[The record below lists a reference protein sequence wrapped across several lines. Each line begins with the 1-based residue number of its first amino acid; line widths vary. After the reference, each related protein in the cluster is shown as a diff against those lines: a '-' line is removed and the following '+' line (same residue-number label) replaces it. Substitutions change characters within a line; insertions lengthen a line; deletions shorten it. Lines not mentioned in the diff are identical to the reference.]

1 MSLYFIKLYSRF
13 LTNSLIVIILSIEI
27 LLLAFNIFIMTTQQ
41 LLIKVL
47 EKLYDKRE
55 LARSFVVILQ
65 ESDDEQVVQQFLLLI
80 TQLLHQAQQKILD
93 IKDKTQLLQAQ
104 KILQQIHIQENKA
117 MDEQEAEDLLA
128 TLE

>member
-1 MSLYFIKLYSRF
+1 MKPKDI
-13 LTNSLIVIILSIEI
+13 
-27 LLLAFNIFIMTTQQ
+27 
-41 LLIKVL
+41 LIKVL

-65 ESDDEQVVQQFLLLI
+65 ESDNEQVEKTLLLVI
-80 TQLLHQAQQKILD
+80 TQLLHNAWQKIWY

-117 MDEQEAEDLLA
+117 MDEKEAEDLLA